1 MKAISVPLA
10 AGLPRLL
17 TVPQA
22 CEHLSLRKSKVYD
35 LISSGRLKSIKLD
48 GARRITAE
56 ALAEFISGLN
66 GGDYDR

>member
-1 MKAISVPLA
+1 MKETVLA
-10 AGLPRLL
+10 TLPPQLL

-22 CEHLSLRKSKVYD
+22 GKTLNLGKSKMYD
-35 LISSGRLKSIKLD
+35 LIASGRIKSIKLD
-48 GARRITAE
+48 GSRRITAE